1 MEEDW
6 QVPRGAQQVKHG
18 SRNSNDV
25 AQRYDNA
32 LRAPPGGLPEELQ
45 LRVQEAVRNEQEF
58 LAAKDSK
65 KTSQSN
71 HAATTTPT
79 QPIPADLNS
88 SNMNPHGGS
97 SSSSSSAGPTAST
110 LTATQE
116 ADKHAAETTKEFM
129 GRVAAEASAK
139 ALVASKVQFLEEGKR
154 LGFLDANGALKKEH
168 APIGGTKRKLGED
181 GDEMAA
187 RKAVQLVEGI
197 TLDGIRITGRTQ
209 AGFDDRLKLI
219 EGYIRLATALKV
231 TLLMRD
237 LVIDVMRVWISLR
250 QASFDPTGSS
260 AEPGFPNSHLASKIS
275 DLPVMQD
282 VDNLKA
288 FMLLWGFKT
297 LDYSGIS
304 LRWFEAPEEQQSEWA
319 QEATR
324 QGKESLLRALARL
337 ELTMRIIWDE
347 AFKEALEP
355 FQDLANNLYKT
366 IANGFIRFYIE
377 LMICN
382 WAVDIR
388 DRKVPR
394 GIYGGQDEFG
404 DPLYPI
410 TNAKE
415 CAALLKAYAVD
426 LMVRFTPVT
435 SMETPRTASQ
445 FPLLPPPHVG
455 FFDVGG
461 LFKGVANPTAGYRK
475 ALPPAPANPLQ
486 TDSPT
491 TGNPCMWAV
500 AKHFNVLNQ
509 QGVPISGCPAPT
521 SCTNVHFDTPME
533 CKAAINAR
541 HLAEW
546 PVSRKTADALQKSIA
561 DLP

>member
-1 MEEDW
+1 
-6 QVPRGAQQVKHG
+6 
-18 SRNSNDV
+18 
-25 AQRYDNA
+25 
-32 LRAPPGGLPEELQ
+32 
-45 LRVQEAVRNEQEF
+45 
-58 LAAKDSK
+58 
-65 KTSQSN
+65 
-71 HAATTTPT
+71 
-79 QPIPADLNS
+79 
-88 SNMNPHGGS
+88 
-97 SSSSSSAGPTAST
+97 
-110 LTATQE
+110 
-116 ADKHAAETTKEFM
+116 
-129 GRVAAEASAK
+129 
-139 ALVASKVQFLEEGKR
+139 
-154 LGFLDANGALKKEH
+154 
-168 APIGGTKRKLGED
+168 
-181 GDEMAA
+181 
-187 RKAVQLVEGI
+187 
-197 TLDGIRITGRTQ
+197 
-209 AGFDDRLKLI
+209 
-219 EGYIRLATALKV
+219 
-231 TLLMRD
+231 
-237 LVIDVMRVWISLR
+237 
-250 QASFDPTGSS
+250 
-260 AEPGFPNSHLASKIS
+260 
-275 DLPVMQD
+275 
-282 VDNLKA
+282 VDHLKA

-347 AFKEALEP
+347 AFKGALEP
-355 FQDLANNLYKT
+355 FQDLADNLYKT

-394 GIYGGQDEFG
+394 GHYGVQDESG
-404 DPLYPI
+404 NPLYPV
-410 TNAKE
+410 TNSTE

-461 LFKGVANPTAGYRK
+461 LFKGVANPNAGYRK
-475 ALPPAPANPLQ
+475 ALPPAPVNPLL

-491 TGNPCMWAV
+491 TGQPCMWAV
-500 AKHFNVLNQ
+500 AKHFNILNQ

-521 SCTNVHFDTPME
+521 SCTNVHFDTPTE
-533 CKAAINAR
+533 CKAAITTR

-546 PVSRKTADALQKSIA
+546 PVSRRTADALQKGIA

>member
-1 MEEDW
+1 M
-6 QVPRGAQQVKHG
+6 A
-18 SRNSNDV
+18 
-25 AQRYDNA
+25 
-32 LRAPPGGLPEELQ
+32 
-45 LRVQEAVRNEQEF
+45 
-58 LAAKDSK
+58 
-65 KTSQSN
+65 
-71 HAATTTPT
+71 
-79 QPIPADLNS
+79 
-88 SNMNPHGGS
+88 
-97 SSSSSSAGPTAST
+97 
-110 LTATQE
+110 
-116 ADKHAAETTKEFM
+116 
-129 GRVAAEASAK
+129 
-139 ALVASKVQFLEEGKR
+139 EGKR
-154 LGFLDANGALKKEH
+154 LGFLDEGDEGRKEH
-168 APIGGTKRKLGED
+168 ATSGGSKRKLGDD
-181 GDEMAA
+181 GDETAP
-187 RKAVQLVEGI
+187 RKAIQLVEGV
-197 TLDGIRITGRTQ
+197 TLDGIRIIGRTQ

-237 LVIDVMRVWISLR
+237 LVIDVMRVWLSLR

-297 LDYSGIS
+297 MDYSGIS
-304 LRWFEAPEEQQSEWA
+304 LRWFEAPEELQSEWA

-337 ELTMRIIWDE
+337 ELTMRILWDE
-347 AFKEALEP
+347 AFKGALEP
-355 FQDLANNLYKT
+355 FQDLADNLYKT
-366 IANGFIRFYIE
+366 IANGFLRFYIE
-377 LMICN
+377 LLICN

-394 GIYGGQDEFG
+394 GTYGGQDEYG
-404 DPLYPI
+404 DPLHPM
-410 TNAKE
+410 TNATA

-435 SMETPRTASQ
+435 TYGSPRTANQSQ
-445 FPLLPPPHVG
+445 LLPPPHVG
-455 FFDVGG
+455 FFDAGG

-475 ALPPAPANPLQ
+475 APPPATTTPLL
-486 TDSPT
+486 TDGPT

-509 QGVPISGCPAPT
+509 QGVPISGCHAPT
-521 SCTNVHFDTPME
+521 SCTNVHFDTPLA
-533 CKAAINAR
+533 CKAGITAR

-546 PVSRKTADALQKSIA
+546 PVSRKTAEALQKSIA